1 MVDDIEKHNEYEAEN
16 VRDHL
21 AKTFDFQL
29 FKKVMTER
37 IEYQQ
42 SIVDQELMAQF
53 NSNSALSMKQKSQME
68 NGNGEI
74 LKPEQEI
81 ISNLEMQED
90 GISPSFSEQKK
101 NAQETIKAK
110 RQGKAYQ
117 KKQEKM
123 QNLAKQ

>member
-1 MVDDIEKHNEYEAEN
+1 
-16 VRDHL
+16 
-21 AKTFDFQL
+21 
-29 FKKVMTER
+29 MTER